1 MVTTSPIKNTS
12 KGDRFNSVFVEVC
25 SKSME
30 FANPN
35 CVRIFSLDIQNNSFS
50 YSGLHQLL
58 QNNIGRYVFSRA
70 AIERFYLDDEAE
82 AISAKALELLRTAN
96 NPHDCGAGGEL
107 GEILLYLFLEQNLN
121 APKILSKMELK
132 SSENQYVY
140 GSDGVHLLFCSDSS
154 GKAVCQLVL
163 GESKIVGSLTSAID
177 DAFKSIT
184 KIVSAP
190 DNELRLIESNIFKEA
205 FDKKTAEYLKQL
217 IIPAKRNLCLPI
229 DKAFGIFL
237 GYTIKSD
244 SPMLSNA
251 EYRVAVQK
259 KMIDDITEHAAYIE
273 SKIKKQK
280 LNAYSFYFYVLPFDN
295 ATKDRADI
303 INKLKGK

>member
-1 MVTTSPIKNTS
+1 MATTSPIKNTS
-12 KGDRFNSVFVEVC
+12 KGDRFNSIFVEVC

-30 FANPN
+30 FTNPN

-50 YSGLHQLL
+50 YVGLHQLL

-70 AIERFYLDDEAE
+70 AIERFYLDDETE
-82 AISAKALELLRTAN
+82 AISAKALELLRAAN

-154 GKAVCQLVL
+154 GKALCQLVL

-184 KIVSAP
+184 KVIDTP
-190 DNELRLIESNIFKEA
+190 DNELRLIESNIFKES
-205 FDKKTAEYLKQL
+205 FDKETADYLKQL
-217 IIPAKRNLCLPI
+217 IIPTKRDLNMPI

-237 GYTIKSD
+237 GYTIELD
-244 SPMLSNA
+244 SALFSNA
-251 EYRVAVQK
+251 EYRIALQK
-259 KMIDDITEHAAYIE
+259 KMIDDITKHTSYIE
-273 SKIKKQK
+273 AKIKKQN
-280 LNAYSFYFYVLPFDN
+280 LNAYSFYFYILPFDN
-295 ATKDRADI
+295 AAKDRADI